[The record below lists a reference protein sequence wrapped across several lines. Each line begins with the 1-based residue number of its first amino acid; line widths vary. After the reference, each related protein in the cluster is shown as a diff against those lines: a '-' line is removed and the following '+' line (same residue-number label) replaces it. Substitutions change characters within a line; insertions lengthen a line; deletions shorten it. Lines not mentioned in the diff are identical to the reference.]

1 MFSVQKFYLRFSNSC
16 SSLFVSFSLV
26 ALFLTFCCQRTWIAK
41 MHQRQRN
48 VASKTDSFSEGSN
61 QKAAEVTVCL
71 FSATFDLII
80 SGSFQKCEMRF
91 SAASISVVFPGGA
104 LGPGGAVDRRLPGR
118 KYKLHL
124 LHIQPGGAAQQVAAG
139 RQQQQLLLTA
149 AAASSLVFFMLFF
162 SALEKVPSRN
172 RGSISVLVQLFKL

>member
-1 MFSVQKFYLRFSNSC
+1 M
-16 SSLFVSFSLV
+16 
-26 ALFLTFCCQRTWIAK
+26 
-41 MHQRQRN
+41 
-48 VASKTDSFSEGSN
+48 ASKTDSFSEGSN

-71 FSATFDLII
+71 FNATFHLII
-80 SGSFQKCEMRF
+80 SGSFEKCEMRF

-104 LGPGGAVDRRLPGR
+104 LGAGGAVDRRLPGR

-139 RQQQQLLLTA
+139 RQQQLLLTA
-149 AAASSLVFFMLFF
+149 DAASSLVFFSCFFF
-162 SALEKVPSRN
+162 SALEKVPSPN

>member
-1 MFSVQKFYLRFSNSC
+1 
-16 SSLFVSFSLV
+16 
-26 ALFLTFCCQRTWIAK
+26 

-48 VASKTDSFSEGSN
+48 VASETDYFSEGSN

-71 FSATFDLII
+71 FNATFHLII
-80 SGSFQKCEMRF
+80 SGSFEKCEMRF

-124 LHIQPGGAAQQVAAG
+124 LHIQPGGAAQQVAAE
-139 RQQQQLLLTA
+139 QQQLLLTA

-162 SALEKVPSRN
+162 FLH
-172 RGSISVLVQLFKL
+172 